1 MKAFSSFQSLVWCHW
16 AMVRKKGSL
25 ILCGAFLFVAWNALL
40 LLFLW
45 GRPPIGRFGEG
56 GGAEPGAG
64 EEWGAGKAKVGGA
77 NGLAGEVIRLAEEVE
92 LELETQK
99 KLLKQ
104 IQSHRE
110 LWEQR
115 KELGK
120 RELENKKNTEEP
132 KKPQQYPEVPP
143 SHTVVEDTKTIANN
157 TQTLTVAQPHLVTKE
172 EKLDQNKQMVENEV
186 GLTKPSPQIIIPI
199 LVIACDRVTV
209 KRSLDKLIQY
219 RPSAELY
226 PIIVSQDCGHADTA
240 RVIDSYGSQIT
251 HISQPDLADIP
262 VRPDHRKFQGY
273 YKIARHYRWAL
284 NQVFN
289 VFAYSTVVIVEDDL
303 EVAPDFFE
311 YFHALYPILHSD
323 PTLWCISAW
332 NDNGREVLVDPGKA
346 KLLYR
351 TDFFPGL
358 GWMLLKEVWAELEPK
373 WPKAF
378 WDDWMR
384 HPEQRKDRSCIR
396 PEISRTITFGRKGV
410 SLGQFFDQY
419 LRYIKLNTEFVPFT
433 KMDLSYLIREKYD
446 ENFEKEVYSAPLV
459 KVEELQHGGSL
470 KGSGPFRVQ
479 YSSRESFKVLARNLG
494 VMDDLKSGVPRAGY
508 RGVVS
513 FISRGRRIFL
523 APPEGWTKYD
533 TSWS

>member
-1 MKAFSSFQSLVWCHW
+1 
-16 AMVRKKGSL
+16 MVRKKGSL
-25 ILCGAFLFVAWNALL
+25 ILCGAILFVAWNALL

-45 GRPPIGRFGEG
+45 GRPPIGRLGEG
-56 GGAEPGAG
+56 GGAEPGTE
-64 EEWGAGKAKVGGA
+64 EEWRAGKAKKGAGGA
-77 NGLAGEVIRLAEEVE
+77 GLADEVIRLAEEVE
-92 LELETQK
+92 SELETQK

-104 IQSHRE
+104 IQSHRS
-110 LWEQR
+110 LWQQKKDDGGKVMQDAGFKNAGR
-115 KELGK
+115 KEAQHPPRTPTSDLNK
-120 RELENKKNTEEP
+120 ASKSLEFPVITRS
-132 KKPQQYPEVPP
+132 PP
-143 SHTVVEDTKTIANN
+143 D
-157 TQTLTVAQPHLVTKE
+157 
-172 EKLDQNKQMVENEV
+172 NKQNQESHVEPFVENTVELPAPGSQTV
-186 GLTKPSPQIIIPI
+186 IPI

-219 RPSAELY
+219 RPSVELY

-240 RVIDSYGSQIT
+240 RVIGSYGSQVT
-251 HISQPDLADIP
+251 HISQPDLSNIP

-289 VFAYSTVVIVEDDL
+289 SFGYSTVVIVEDDL

-311 YFHALYPILHSD
+311 YFRALHPILLSD

-332 NDNGREVLVDPGKA
+332 NDNGRDGLVDPGKPE
-346 KLLYR
+346 LLYR

-358 GWMLLKEVWAELEPK
+358 GWMLLKEMWAELEPK

-384 HPEQRKDRSCIR
+384 HPEQRKERSCVR
-396 PEISRTITFGRKGV
+396 PEISRTMTFGRRGV

-433 KMDLSYLIREKYD
+433 KHNLSHLVRERYD
-446 ENFEKEVYSAPLV
+446 EHFEKEVYSAPLV
-459 KVEELQHGGSL
+459 KVEEVQQRGGL
-470 KGSGPFRVQ
+470 KGEGPFRVQ

-513 FISRGRRIFL
+513 FLYRGRRIFL
-523 APPEGWTKYD
+523 APPEGWIKYD